1 MKEYKAILFAPDG
14 DWVTDFTSSN
24 IEGVIEKLC
33 NRGSLWWFYPF
44 EGIIVDHGT
53 TTSRQFVVN
62 MAPPFHFLKGKS
74 IKTISTFIGS
84 LPLKNLKELL
94 GG

>member
-14 DWVTDFTSSN
+14 DWVTDFTSSS
-24 IEGVIEKLC
+24 IEEVIGKLC
-33 NRGSLWWFYPF
+33 DRGSLWYFYPF
-44 EGIIVDHGT
+44 EGVIVNHGVT
-53 TTSRQFVVN
+53 RSNQFIVN

-74 IKTISTFIGS
+74 IKTASTFIGK